1 LTSGEAMSPQEFW
14 TSITLMDL
22 LAPVGGTALILGG
35 AAMIASSIPMRAEL
49 IGRRVNFAVPQRAV
63 ALAEAEEESQTAI
76 HRVQTLA
83 GNLSQSEQR
92 VIVLFCEKFP
102 AAARF
107 AIPVFVAV
115 RVLVAL
121 VFGALIAAA
130 AGRSGTLAASPLLR
144 GTVAIGGMV
153 AGWMLPVLVIRIW
166 GARRTKAVAQGLPD
180 ALELLVVCVEAG
192 ISLEDGLRRVAEEI
206 AGAQPELADELVL
219 TWAEIN
225 ILPNR
230 AQALSNLA
238 ERIEDPG
245 VRSVASLL
253 AQSMRLGTPLVQSL
267 RSGASELRNDQMMRL
282 EEQASKLPAMLT
294 IPVMLFIMPTIF
306 LIIGGPAV
314 LRIIDLFLGG
324 AR

>member
-1 LTSGEAMSPQEFW
+1 MTSGEAAMSPQEFW
-14 TSITLMDL
+14 TSLTFTDL

-35 AAMIASSIPMRAEL
+35 AAMIASSIPLRAEL
-49 IGRRVNFAVPQRAV
+49 IGRRVDFAVPQGA
-63 ALAEAEEESQTAI
+63 ALAGAGEESRTAI
-76 HRVQTLA
+76 QRVQTLA

-92 VIVLFCEKFP
+92 VIILFCEKFP
-102 AAARF
+102 TVARF
-107 AIPVFVAV
+107 AVPAFLGV
-115 RVLVAL
+115 RVLIAL

-130 AGRSGTLAASPLLR
+130 AGQSVALAASPLLR
-144 GTVAIGGMV
+144 ASVAIGGMI
-153 AGWMLPVLVIRIW
+153 AGWMLPVLAIRIW

-180 ALELLVVCVEAG
+180 ALDLLVVCIEAG
-192 ISLEDGLRRVAEEI
+192 ISLEDGLRRVSDEL
-206 AGAQPELADELVL
+206 AGSQPELADELML

-238 ERIEDPG
+238 ERIEDPS

-253 AQSMRLGTPLVQSL
+253 AQSMRLGTPLAQSL

-306 LIIGGPAV
+306 LIIGGPAF
-314 LRIIDLFLGG
+314 LKIIDLFLGG

>member
-1 LTSGEAMSPQEFW
+1 
-14 TSITLMDL
+14 
-22 LAPVGGTALILGG
+22 
-35 AAMIASSIPMRAEL
+35 MIASSIPLRAEL
-49 IGRRVNFAVPQRAV
+49 IGKRVNFAVPQRAA
-63 ALAEAEEESQTAI
+63 ALAEAAEESQTAI
-76 HRVQTLA
+76 QRVRTMA

-107 AIPVFVAV
+107 AVPVFVGV
-115 RVLVAL
+115 RVLAAL

-130 AGRSGTLAASPLLR
+130 AGRSGALAASPLLR
-144 GTVAIGGMV
+144 GTVAIGGMI
-153 AGWMLPVLVIRIW
+153 AGWMLPILLIRIW

-192 ISLEDGLRRVAEEI
+192 ISLEDGLHRVAEEL
-206 AGAQPELADELVL
+206 AASQPELADELVL

-238 ERIEDPG
+238 ARIDDPS

-253 AQSMRLGTPLVQSL
+253 AQSMRLGTPLAQSL

-306 LIIGGPAV
+306 LIIGGPAF
-314 LRIIDLFLGG
+314 LKIIDLFLGG